1 MAKKLKQSR
10 LNGQSMAPVV
20 RIQTTV
26 SDAEMLRSRTS
37 LGMSAPRPKAKT
49 ATPSKARTAKSSPAP
64 MTVTARPGVIGLSG
78 TAYSSIGKAVRGEL
92 GNPTSPIRQAASR
105 AFSDIGRSRDKM
117 MSGAV
122 KAANARDAA
131 RKADKERVATNKAFG
146 NTSNMEAP
154 DLRGK
159 KKPAPTVTVS
169 RPAPAAIPR
178 PAPLRAAQ
186 STSNLPAGG
195 YSPRTMSGDYS
206 TKQPTL
212 DTNKG
217 YEPNKTGF
225 FDKLHRS
232 LGGKGNA
239 TYSYPTGDNRSD
251 KD

>member
-1 MAKKLKQSR
+1 
-10 LNGQSMAPVV
+10 
-20 RIQTTV
+20 
-26 SDAEMLRSRTS
+26 
-37 LGMSAPRPKAKT
+37 
-49 ATPSKARTAKSSPAP
+49 

-105 AFSDIGRSRDKM
+105 AVKDIGRSRDTM
-117 MSGAV
+117 MRGAV
-122 KAANARDAA
+122 NAANARDKARKADQAA

-159 KKPAPTVTVS
+159 KKPAPAVTVS
-169 RPAPAAIPR
+169 RPVAAARPASSAVPR
-178 PAPLRAAQ
+178 PVPLPPRRPAAQ

>member
-1 MAKKLKQSR
+1 
-10 LNGQSMAPVV
+10 
-20 RIQTTV
+20 
-26 SDAEMLRSRTS
+26 
-37 LGMSAPRPKAKT
+37 
-49 ATPSKARTAKSSPAP
+49 

-105 AFSDIGRSRDKM
+105 AVKDIGSSRDTM
-117 MSGAV
+117 MRGAV
-122 KAANARDAA
+122 NAANARDKARKADQAA

-146 NTSNMEAP
+146 NTSNMPAP
-154 DLRGK
+154 DMRGK
-159 KKPAPTVTVS
+159 TKRAPTVTVS
-169 RPAPAAIPR
+169 RPAPAMRPAPAAIPR

-195 YSPRTMSGDYS
+195 YSPRTMSGDNA
-206 TKQPTL
+206 TRQPTL